1 MKIVLAPD
9 SFKGSLSSSEVTQ
22 VMERAIK
29 DVDATHTVVS
39 KPMADGGEG
48 TIEAMLIS
56 RKGRKVNVRCTGP
69 LGEPV
74 ESSYVLFNSNEA
86 VIELA
91 EIAGLTLV
99 PTSKRNPDHT
109 TTYGLGEVILDAID
123 RGAKSIM
130 IGLGGSA
137 TNDGGLGMLMALGM
151 KAWDKDG
158 QSLNGY
164 GSDLHRVHSIHFE
177 DIDERLKDIEIKVAC
192 DVTNPLC
199 GERGASVVFGPQK
212 GATDQQV
219 EKYDQSLHQYAE
231 LIENNLSQSYQ
242 NISGS
247 GAAGGLGFALL
258 AIGGQLDSG
267 AKLIAETIHL
277 EQEIQEADLVITG
290 EGQSD
295 EQTLYGKAPG
305 YVASLAN
312 KHHVPV
318 VLLSGSLS
326 GDQKSLNDAFTS
338 CFSIVNRPLSLEE
351 SMNEVK
357 TLLYEQTKQIIKL
370 VGAFSAR
377 YSK

>member
-29 DVDATHTVVS
+29 DVDHSYTVVS

-48 TIEAMLIS
+48 TIEAMLTS
-56 RKGRKVNVRCTGP
+56 RKGKIVNVQCTGP
-69 LGEPV
+69 LGEPIK
-74 ESSYVLFNSNEA
+74 SSYIVFDSNEA

-99 PTSKRNPDHT
+99 PTSKRNPDYT

-137 TNDGGLGMLMALGM
+137 TNDGGLGMLIALGM
-151 KAWDKDG
+151 KARDKDG
-158 QSLNGY
+158 QPLSGY
-164 GSDLHRVHSIHFE
+164 GLDLHHVHGICFE
-177 DIDERLKDIEIKVAC
+177 DLDKRLKDVDINVAC

-199 GERGASVVFGPQK
+199 GARGASVVFGPQK

-219 EKYDQSLHQYAE
+219 KQYDQSLHQYAKI
-231 LIENNLSQSYQ
+231 IEDNLGQSYQ
-242 NISGS
+242 NIPGA

-258 AIGGQLDSG
+258 MIGGQLESG
-267 AKLIAETIHL
+267 AQQIGEAIHL
-277 EQEIQEADLVITG
+277 EKEVQEADLVITG

-295 EQTLYGKAPG
+295 EQTLYGKAPC
-305 YVASLAN
+305 YVASIAN
-312 KHHVPV
+312 KHRVPV

-326 GDQKSLNDAFTS
+326 GEQKSLNDLFTS
-338 CFSIVNRPLSLEE
+338 CFSIVNRPLTLGE
-351 SMNEVK
+351 SMNEVE
-357 TLLYEQTKQIIKL
+357 TLLYEQTIQIIKL
-370 VGAFSAR
+370 VGAFSKR
-377 YSK
+377 

>member
-1 MKIVLAPD
+1 MFDKKETPSMKIVLAPD

-247 GAAGGLGFALL
+247 GAAGG
-258 AIGGQLDSG
+258 
-267 AKLIAETIHL
+267 
-277 EQEIQEADLVITG
+277 
-290 EGQSD
+290 
-295 EQTLYGKAPG
+295 
-305 YVASLAN
+305 
-312 KHHVPV
+312 
-318 VLLSGSLS
+318 
-326 GDQKSLNDAFTS
+326 
-338 CFSIVNRPLSLEE
+338 
-351 SMNEVK
+351 
-357 TLLYEQTKQIIKL
+357 
-370 VGAFSAR
+370 
-377 YSK
+377 

>member
-137 TNDGGLGMLMALGM
+137 TNDGGLG
-151 KAWDKDG
+151 
-158 QSLNGY
+158 
-164 GSDLHRVHSIHFE
+164 
-177 DIDERLKDIEIKVAC
+177 C
-192 DVTNPLC
+192 
-199 GERGASVVFGPQK
+199 
-212 GATDQQV
+212 
-219 EKYDQSLHQYAE
+219 
-231 LIENNLSQSYQ
+231 
-242 NISGS
+242 
-247 GAAGGLGFALL
+247 
-258 AIGGQLDSG
+258 
-267 AKLIAETIHL
+267 
-277 EQEIQEADLVITG
+277 
-290 EGQSD
+290 
-295 EQTLYGKAPG
+295 
-305 YVASLAN
+305 
-312 KHHVPV
+312 
-318 VLLSGSLS
+318 
-326 GDQKSLNDAFTS
+326 
-338 CFSIVNRPLSLEE
+338 
-351 SMNEVK
+351 
-357 TLLYEQTKQIIKL
+357 
-370 VGAFSAR
+370 
-377 YSK
+377 

>member
-9 SFKGSLSSSEVTQ
+9 SFKGSLSSNEVSQ

-29 DVDATHTVVS
+29 DVDPTYTVVS

-48 TIEAMLIS
+48 TIEAMLTS
-56 RKGRKVNVRCTGP
+56 SKGGKVNVQCTGP
-69 LGEPV
+69 LGEHIK
-74 ESSYVLFNSNEA
+74 SSYILFESNEA

-91 EIAGLTLV
+91 EIAGVTLV
-99 PTSKRNPDHT
+99 PTSKRDPDYT

-123 RGAKSIM
+123 RGARSIM

-137 TNDGGLGMLMALGM
+137 TNDGGLGMLIALGM

-158 QSLNGY
+158 QPLSGY
-164 GSDLHRVHSIHFE
+164 GSDLHHVHSISFHHM
-177 DIDERLKDIEIKVAC
+177 DKRLKDIDIKVAC

-199 GERGASVVFGPQK
+199 GEHGASAVFGPQK

-219 EKYDQSLHQYAE
+219 KQYDQSLHRYAKI
-231 LIENNLSQSYQ
+231 IEDNFGQSHQ
-242 NISGS
+242 NIPGA

-258 AIGGQLDSG
+258 AIGGQLESG
-267 AKLIAETIHL
+267 AQLIGEAIHL
-277 EQEIQEADLVITG
+277 EKEIREADVVITG

-305 YVASLAN
+305 YVASIAN
-312 KHHVPV
+312 KHRVPV

-326 GDQKSLNDAFTS
+326 TDQKSLNDVFTS

-351 SMNEVK
+351 SMNEVED
-357 TLLYEQTKQIIKL
+357 LLYEQTKQIIKL
-370 VGAFSAR
+370 VGAFIER
-377 YSK
+377 